1 MSNVTSVK
9 RVGDRLLVELAGTSE
24 SSAPYNCRRRG
35 YDSLGAPNVACD
47 QRKIVVA
54 RTVTVSFADVPETMK
69 IEPGDRIDF
78 YGKLT
83 QDTQT
88 TVSETAEL
96 TKYRA
101 KYAYEGLHL
110 VGAAK

>member
-1 MSNVTSVK
+1 M
-9 RVGDRLLVELAGTSE
+9 
-24 SSAPYNCRRRG
+24 P
-35 YDSLGAPNVACD
+35 
-47 QRKIVVA
+47 A
-54 RTVTVSFADVPETMK
+54 RTRATRPSRAFANAPRSC
-69 IEPGDRIDF
+69 EPGDRIDF

-88 TVSETAEL
+88 TVSDTAEL